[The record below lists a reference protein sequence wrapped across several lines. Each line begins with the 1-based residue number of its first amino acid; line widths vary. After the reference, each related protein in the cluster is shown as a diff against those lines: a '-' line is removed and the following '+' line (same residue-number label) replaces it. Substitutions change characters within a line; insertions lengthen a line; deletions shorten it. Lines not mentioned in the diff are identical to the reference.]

1 MPLYE
6 FEGKRPKIAP
16 SAFVSPSSVV
26 IGDVEIGEECYIASN
41 CVIRGDWGRIIIG
54 DQTNVQDGCV
64 IHVRPDE
71 QTTIGKRVSIGHGSV
86 VHNATVEGF
95 ALVGMNAVISD
106 WAIVGE
112 YSVIGE
118 GCVVRHNQEIPPMSI
133 AVGIPAKVVGRLSQD
148 QIEKYEGYKTLYA
161 NLAGRCRKSLRR
173 IES

>member
-6 FEGKRPKIAP
+6 FEGKRPKVAP

-41 CVIRGDWGRIIIG
+41 CVIRGDWGKIVIG
-54 DQTNVQDGCV
+54 DQSNVQDGCV

-71 QTTIGKRVSIGHGSV
+71 QTIIGRRVSIGHASV
-86 VHNATVEGF
+86 VHNATIKDF

-106 WAIVGE
+106 WAVVGE

-118 GCVVRHNQEIPPMSI
+118 GCVVRHNQVIEPKSI
-133 AVGIPAKVVGRLSQD
+133 AVGIPAKVVGKLTQEQLDR
-148 QIEKYEGYKTLYA
+148 YEGYKTLYA
-161 NLAGRCRKSLRR
+161 GLPARCHKSLRR
-173 IES
+173 IDT